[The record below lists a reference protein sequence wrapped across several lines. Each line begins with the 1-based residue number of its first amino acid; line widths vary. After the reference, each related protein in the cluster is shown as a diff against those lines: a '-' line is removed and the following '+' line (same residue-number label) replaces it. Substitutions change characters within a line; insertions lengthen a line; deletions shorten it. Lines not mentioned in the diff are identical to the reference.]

1 MAKILVTEEQF
12 QRLMKRITEEAA
24 GYDDFG
30 VMAQHGGASMRVLID
45 SITDLSQVLR
55 GIVHMLKSENIEYV
69 DLKENLYLTIDLISE
84 INGAMDI
91 VFKDFTEREVIK
103 TGKILHRKLESY
115 QEKIRMML
123 DMGEELISKENIIDK
138 LTDLTMNVHRAMTDY
153 AAELKVADIR
163 FQVRTNKGKPRP
175 KTDWN

>member
-12 QRLMKRITEEAA
+12 QKLMKRITEEAA
-24 GYDDFG
+24 GYDDFN
-30 VMAQHGGASMRVLID
+30 VMGLHATQSMKVLVD
-45 SITDLSQVLR
+45 SLTDLSQVLR
-55 GIVHMLKSENIEYV
+55 GVVHMLKSEHIEYI
-69 DLKENLYLTIDLISE
+69 DLRENLYLVIELISE
-84 INGAMDI
+84 INMAMDI
-91 VFKDFTEREVIK
+91 VFKDFTERKVIK

-138 LTDLTMNVHRAMTDY
+138 LTDLTMSVHRAMTDY
-153 AAELKVADIR
+153 AAELKVADIKFKNTVER
-163 FQVRTNKGKPRP
+163 GRPRP

>member
-12 QRLMKRITEEAA
+12 QMLMKRITEEAA
-24 GYDDFG
+24 GYDDYG
-30 VMAQHGGASMRVLID
+30 VMAQHGGASMRVLVD
-45 SITDLSQVLR
+45 SLTDLSQVLR
-55 GIVHMLKSENIEYV
+55 GVVHMLKSENIEYV
-69 DLKENLYLTIDLISE
+69 DLEENLYLVIELISE
-84 INGAMDI
+84 INTAMDI

-123 DMGEELISKENIIDK
+123 NMGEELISKENIIDK
-138 LTDLTMNVHRAMTDY
+138 LTDLTMSVHRAMTDY

-163 FQVRTNKGKPRP
+163 FQVRSKKGRPKP
-175 KTDWN
+175 KTDLN

>member
-24 GYDDFG
+24 GYDDFS
-30 VMAQHGGASMRVLID
+30 VMAQHGGASMKVLID

-55 GIVHMLKSENIEYV
+55 GIVHMLKSQNIEYI
-69 DLKENLYLTIDLISE
+69 DLKENLSLAIELISE
-84 INGAMDI
+84 INMAMGI

-123 DMGEELISKENIIDK
+123 DMGEELFSKESIIDK
-138 LTDLTMNVHRAMTDY
+138 LIDLTTNVHRAMTDY
-153 AAELKVADIR
+153 AAELKVADTR
-163 FQVRTNKGKPRP
+163 FQVRTNKGRPRP
-175 KTDWN
+175 KTDFN

>member
-12 QRLMKRITEEAA
+12 QMLMKRITEEAA
-24 GYDDFG
+24 GYDDYG
-30 VMAQHGGASMRVLID
+30 IMDQHATQSMKILTE

-55 GIVHMLKSENIEYV
+55 GVVHMLKSENIEYV
-69 DLKENLYLTIDLISE
+69 DLKENLYLVIELISE
-84 INGAMDI
+84 INTAMDI

-138 LTDLTMNVHRAMTDY
+138 LTDLTMSVHRAMTDY
-153 AAELKVADIR
+153 VAELKVADIG
-163 FQVRTNKGKPRP
+163 FQIKSKKGRP
-175 KTDWN
+175 KPKTNLN